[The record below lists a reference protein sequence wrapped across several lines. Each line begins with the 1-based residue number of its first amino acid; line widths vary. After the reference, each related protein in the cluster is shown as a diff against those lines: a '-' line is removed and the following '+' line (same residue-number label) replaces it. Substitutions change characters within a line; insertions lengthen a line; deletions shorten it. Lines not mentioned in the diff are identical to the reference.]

1 MKLENYYYYH
11 TSVFSKEF
19 CKDIITYALTKN
31 PTLGKTGLSYM
42 GADEETQLKKRNS
55 NVAFLNESWIYDAII
70 PYVNTANTNAK
81 WNFEWDYSEACQF
94 TIYEKDQHYGWHID
108 SNETPYINHNDNGF
122 NGKVRKLSTVISLS
136 DPLNYEGGQFEF
148 DFRNKDEGSNIFEV
162 NEIKP
167 IGSIITFPSF
177 VWHQVKPVTKGTR
190 YSLVLWHLGQP
201 WK

>member
-1 MKLENYYYYH
+1 MY
-11 TSVFSKEF
+11 FASK
-19 CKDIITYALTKN
+19 
-31 PTLGKTGLSYM
+31 
-42 GADEETQLKKRNS
+42 
-55 NVAFLNESWIYDAII
+55 
-70 PYVNTANTNAK
+70 
-81 WNFEWDYSEACQF
+81 F

-122 NGKVRKLSTVISLS
+122 NGKLRKLSTVISLS
-136 DPLNYEGGQFEF
+136 DPLDYEGGQFEF
-148 DFRNKDEGSNIFEV
+148 DFRNKDEGSNLFEV

-190 YSLVLWHLGQP
+190 YSLVLWHLGKP